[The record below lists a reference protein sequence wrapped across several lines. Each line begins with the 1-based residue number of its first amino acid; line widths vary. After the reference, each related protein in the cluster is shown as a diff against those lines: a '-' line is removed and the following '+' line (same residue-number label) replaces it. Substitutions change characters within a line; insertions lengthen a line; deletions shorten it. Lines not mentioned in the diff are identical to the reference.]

1 MKSKMPSLFVIMMDM
16 VMMYVMMVMI
26 VTTYQA
32 SALLAAELGFTRIL
46 TSGGAAT
53 ALQVDDHL
61 LHHHYHHHLHHHQ
74 HQHHRHHENDQGAVT
89 IADLVSEL
97 PDVNVMPGGGISEE
111 NMAEVIMI
119 MMAMAV
125 MMIMIMMAM
134 MKIMMVMAMVMVMI
148 MIIVMA
154 VIMTEMN
161 MPEAFQRR
169 TWQMMIKIVLM
180 MKTMTSISSCFFE
193 DINLLVIKM
202 HDVKNSILKIPDH
215 GGHKSS
221 GVSRIGEVNFYKYK
235 SLSPG

>member
-1 MKSKMPSLFVIMMDM
+1 MPSLFVIMMDM

-32 SALLAAELGFTRIL
+32 SARLAAELGFTRIL

-61 LHHHYHHHLHHHQ
+61 LHHHYHHHQ

-111 NMAEVIMI
+111 NMAEVVMI
-119 MMAMAV
+119 MMA
-125 MMIMIMMAM
+125 
-134 MKIMMVMAMVMVMI
+134 MI

-180 MKTMTSISSCFFE
+180 MKTMTSISSRFFE

-235 SLSPG
+235 YKLANILAKCSKS

>member
-1 MKSKMPSLFVIMMDM
+1 MPSLFVIMMDM
-16 VMMYVMMVMI
+16 VMIYVMMVMI

-111 NMAEVIMI
+111 NMAEVVMI
-119 MMAMAV
+119 MMAMK
-125 MMIMIMMAM
+125 M
-134 MKIMMVMAMVMVMI
+134 IMMVMAMVMVMI

-180 MKTMTSISSCFFE
+180 MKTMTSISSRFFE

-235 SLSPG
+235 YKYKLANILAKCSKS

>member
-1 MKSKMPSLFVIMMDM
+1 MPSLFVIMMVM
-16 VMMYVMMVMI
+16 VMMYVMMVMIVMI

-111 NMAEVIMI
+111 NMAEV
-119 MMAMAV
+119 V
-125 MMIMIMMAM
+125 MIMMAM
-134 MKIMMVMAMVMVMI
+134 MMIMMVMI

-180 MKTMTSISSCFFE
+180 MKTMTSISSRFFE

-235 SLSPG
+235 LANILAKCSKS

>member
-1 MKSKMPSLFVIMMDM
+1 MPSLFVIMMDM

-61 LHHHYHHHLHHHQ
+61 LHHHYNHHLHHH
-74 HQHHRHHENDQGAVT
+74 HHRHHENDQGAVT

-111 NMAEVIMI
+111 NMAEV
-119 MMAMAV
+119 V
-125 MMIMIMMAM
+125 MIMMAM

-180 MKTMTSISSCFFE
+180 MKTMTSISSRFFE

-235 SLSPG
+235 LANILAKCSKS

>member
-1 MKSKMPSLFVIMMDM
+1 MKCKMPSLFVIMMDM

-61 LHHHYHHHLHHHQ
+61 LHHHYNHHLHHH
-74 HQHHRHHENDQGAVT
+74 HHRHHENDQGAVT

-111 NMAEVIMI
+111 NMAEV
-119 MMAMAV
+119 V
-125 MMIMIMMAM
+125 MIMMAM
-134 MKIMMVMAMVMVMI
+134 MMIMMVMAMVMVMI

-161 MPEAFQRR
+161 MPEAFQR
-169 TWQMMIKIVLM
+169 IVLM
-180 MKTMTSISSCFFE
+180 MKTMTSISSRFFE

-235 SLSPG
+235 LANILAKCSKS

>member
-1 MKSKMPSLFVIMMDM
+1 MPSLFVIMMDM

-32 SALLAAELGFTRIL
+32 SARLAAELGFTRIL

-61 LHHHYHHHLHHHQ
+61 LHHHYHHHQ

-111 NMAEVIMI
+111 NMAEV
-119 MMAMAV
+119 V
-125 MMIMIMMAM
+125 MIMMAM
-134 MKIMMVMAMVMVMI
+134 MMIMMVMAMVMVMI

-180 MKTMTSISSCFFE
+180 MKTMTSISSRFFE

-235 SLSPG
+235 YKLANILAKCSKS